1 MGMII
6 LPRAS
11 LVALVVK
18 NLPAMQETWVRSLG
32 REDPLE
38 KGMTTHSSI
47 LGWRIPWTKEQG
59 GPQSMGLQRT
69 GHSWATNTQSSL
81 GFRVTIRRCV
91 MEQLLNK
98 NQLPQLSICCHNYPY
113 VGLPT
118 RLWATWRPG
127 LWLVQFSAAW
137 CVPSKCCWMKTGQAA
152 LRWWEGLSSFLLS
165 EEGKSTY
172 IF

>member
-1 MGMII
+1 MPQFSHLRMGMII

-18 NLPAMQETWVRSLG
+18 NLPAMQETRVRSLG

-38 KGMTTHSSI
+38 KRMTTHSSI

-59 GPQSMGLQRT
+59 GPQSMGLQKT

-113 VGLPT
+113 VSQLDCEQLEGQDFGLFNSLQHGVYPVNVAE
-118 RLWATWRPG
+118 WK
-127 LWLVQFSAAW
+127 LVRQ
-137 CVPSKCCWMKTGQAA
+137 
-152 LRWWEGLSSFLLS
+152 L
-165 EEGKSTY
+165 
-172 IF
+172 